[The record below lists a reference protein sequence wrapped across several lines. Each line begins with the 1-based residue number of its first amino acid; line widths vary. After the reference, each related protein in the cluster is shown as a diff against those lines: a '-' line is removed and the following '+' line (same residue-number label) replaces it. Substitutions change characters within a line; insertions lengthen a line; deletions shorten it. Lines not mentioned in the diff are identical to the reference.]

1 MKALVYSAVQHYL
14 IPKTAVFVELEIK
27 QSRFITSLKPVASL
41 AEHQAHITECQQ
53 RWPGASHYCSA
64 AVAGAPNASQQYAMS
79 DDGEPSGTAGRPM
92 LNVLLKQEVGE
103 LSVVVTR
110 YFGGIKL
117 GTGGLQ
123 RAYSQATV
131 DVLQAAEFIEK
142 KVRKAAY
149 IHYDYADQKI
159 VSHWLAQYDAVT
171 QHQDFAAA
179 IEHDLAVAE
188 SDFEDLAEAL
198 KNATQ
203 GRVELKE
210 S

>member
-1 MKALVYSAVQHYL
+1 VQHYL
-14 IPKTAVFVELEIK
+14 IPETAIVTELEIK
-27 QSRFITSLKPVASL
+27 QSRFIASLKPVLSL
-41 AEHQAHITECQQ
+41 AEHHAHIIECQQ

-64 AVAGAPNASQQYAMS
+64 AVAGAPDASQLYAMS

-92 LNVLLKQEVGE
+92 LNVLLKQEIGE

-131 DVLQAAEFIEK
+131 EALQAVEFIEK

-171 QHQDFAAA
+171 DKQDFAEAV
-179 IEHDLAVAE
+179 ELQLAVAV
-188 SDFEDLAEAL
+188 SDFDDLAEAL

>member
-1 MKALVYSAVQHYL
+1 MQDYL
-14 IPKTAVFVELEIK
+14 IPKSAVVREIEIK
-27 QSRFITSLKPVASL
+27 HSRFITSLKPVVSL
-41 AEHQAHITECQQ
+41 VEHQHHIIECQQ
-53 RWPGASHYCSA
+53 RWPGANHYCNA
-64 AVAGAPNASQQYAMS
+64 AVAGHPQDGQRYAMS

-92 LNVLLKQEVGE
+92 LNVLLKQEVAE

-123 RAYSQATV
+123 RAYSQAV
-131 DVLQAAEFIEK
+131 VEVLQAAEFIEK

-149 IHYDYADQKI
+149 LHYDYTDQKV
-159 VSHWLAQYDAVT
+159 VSHWLAQYDVLT
-171 QHQDFAAA
+171 EQQDFAAV
-179 IEHDLAVAE
+179 IRQQLAVAE
-188 SDFEDLAEAL
+188 SDFTDLAEAL

-210 S
+210 I

>member
-1 MKALVYSAVQHYL
+1 MQGYL
-14 IPKTAVFVELEIK
+14 IPSRAVVTELEIK
-27 QSRFITSLKPVASL
+27 HSRFITSLKPVRSL
-41 AEHQAHITECQQ
+41 SEHQQHISECQQ
-53 RWPGASHYCSA
+53 RWPGANHYCSA
-64 AVAGAPNASQQYAMS
+64 AVTGHPTDGQGYAMS

-92 LNVLLKQEVGE
+92 LNVLLKQAVAE

-110 YFGGIKL
+110 YFGGVKL

-131 DVLQAAEFIEK
+131 EVLQAAEFIEK
-142 KVRKAAY
+142 KVRKAAQ
-149 IHYDYADQKI
+149 IHYDYADQKV
-159 VSHWLAQYDAVT
+159 VSHWLAQYDVIT
-171 QHQDFAAA
+171 EQQDFAAG
-179 IEHDLAVAE
+179 IEQRLAVAE
-188 SDFEDLAEAL
+188 SDFSDLAEAL

>member
-1 MKALVYSAVQHYL
+1 
-14 IPKTAVFVELEIK
+14 
-27 QSRFITSLKPVASL
+27 
-41 AEHQAHITECQQ
+41 
-53 RWPGASHYCSA
+53 
-64 AVAGAPNASQQYAMS
+64 MS

-92 LNVLLKQEVGE
+92 LNVLLKQEVAE

-110 YFGGIKL
+110 YFGGVKL

-131 DVLQAAEFIEK
+131 EVLQAAEFIEK
-142 KVRKAAY
+142 KVRKAAQ
-149 IHYDYADQKI
+149 IHYDYADQKV
-159 VSHWLAQYDAVT
+159 VSHWLAQYDVIT
-171 QHQDFAAA
+171 EQQDFAAG
-179 IEHDLAVAE
+179 IEQRLAVAE
-188 SDFEDLAEAL
+188 SDFSDLAEAL